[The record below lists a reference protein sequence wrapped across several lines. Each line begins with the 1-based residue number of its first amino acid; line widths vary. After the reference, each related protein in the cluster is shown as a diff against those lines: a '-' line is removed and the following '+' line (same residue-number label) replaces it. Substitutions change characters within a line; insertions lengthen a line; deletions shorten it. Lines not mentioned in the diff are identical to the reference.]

1 MQKLIGR
8 PLLASVLLST
18 AAGAWAVPP
27 GEDGLTLGAQFGVIR
42 DDNPMLVTLGVDD
55 IPPSPFV
62 PPISEDQKHPHP
74 DTIRYTQLSAS
85 YSRTISL
92 QKLGVSANVK
102 DARYQELTDLD
113 YRSYNESA
121 WWNWTLTDRFTGRLA
136 YTKDRTP
143 ASLKYETSREL
154 DLITRDSPE
163 AMVAWAL
170 MPDWYIDARYVPAS
184 NAHTLEQKKYLDN
197 DSTEYRYRL
206 GLKHPTGY
214 GGGVLL
220 RDNEL
225 EYKDPAAKPAGS
237 SIDSGYRDREMS
249 FYANWAPGGRT
260 RFDGKVGYQ
269 SREHNNNVERD
280 YKGGI
285 GNLNASYS
293 LTGDTDLNASL
304 ARTIGG
310 EEEDANGSYAVHRA
324 ATAGIT
330 HRITPLISSYINWR
344 SEIIEFQNNLINS
357 VIQID
362 NRVDREHIV
371 AVGMS
376 YKPHQLVDIGL
387 NWQQDRRTS
396 NIQFGG
402 FKQQQVSLYL
412 MVNY

>member
-1 MQKLIGR
+1 MHNRFPR
-8 PLLASVLLST
+8 PLLAGLLAVLSGT
-18 AAGAWAVPP
+18 ALAVPP
-27 GEDGLTLGAQFGVIR
+27 GEDGLTLGAQLGLIR
-42 DDNPMLVTLGVDD
+42 DDNPQLIPIGLDD
-55 IPPSPFV
+55 AAAILNQPKSALTP
-62 PPISEDQKHPHP
+62 QA

-85 YSRTISL
+85 YTGTLSL
-92 QKLGVSANVK
+92 QKLGVSATVK

-121 WWNWTLTDRFTGRLA
+121 WWNWTLTDRFSGRLA

-143 ASLKYETSREL
+143 VSLKYETSREL
-154 DLITRDSPE
+154 DLVTRDSPE

-184 NAHTLEQKKYLDN
+184 NAHTLERKKYLDN
-197 DSTEYRYRL
+197 DSAEYRYRL

-225 EYKDPAAKPAGS
+225 EYKDPSAKPVGS
-237 SIDSGYRDREMS
+237 NLDSGYRDREMS
-249 FYANWAPGGRT
+249 FYANWATGGRT
-260 RFDGKVGYQ
+260 RVDGKVGYQ

-285 GNLNASYS
+285 GNLSASYS

-310 EEEDANGSYAVHRA
+310 EEEDVNGSYAIHRA

-330 HRITPLISSYINWR
+330 YRITPLISSYINWR
-344 SEIIEFQNNLINS
+344 SEIINFQNNLVNS

-362 NRVDREHIV
+362 NRVDHEHIV

-396 NIQFGG
+396 NIPYGG

>member
-1 MQKLIGR
+1 MQNRIGR

-18 AAGAWAVPP
+18 AAGAWAVQP

-42 DDNPMLVTLGVDD
+42 DDNPLLIPIGLDD
-55 IPPSPFV
+55 AAALLNRPK
-62 PPISEDQKHPHP
+62 SELTPQA

-85 YSRTISL
+85 YTGTLSL

-102 DARYQELTDLD
+102 DARHQEFSDLD
-113 YRSYNESA
+113 YRSYNEQA

-143 ASLKYETSREL
+143 VSLKYETSREL
-154 DLITRDSPE
+154 DLVTRNSPE
-163 AMVAWAL
+163 AMLAWAL
-170 MPDWYIDARYVPAS
+170 TPDWYIDARYVPAS
-184 NAHTLEQKKYLDN
+184 NAHTLERKKYLDN
-197 DSTEYRYRL
+197 DTTEYRYRL
-206 GLKHPTGY
+206 GVKHPTGY

-220 RDNEL
+220 RDNDL
-225 EYKDPAAKPAGS
+225 EYKDPSAKPPGS
-237 SIDSGYRDREMS
+237 TIDSGYRDREMS
-249 FYANWAPGGRT
+249 FYANWAPSGRT

-269 SREHNNNVERD
+269 SRDHNTNVERD

-293 LTGDTDLNASL
+293 LTGDTDLTASL

-310 EEEDANGSYAVHRA
+310 EEEDVNGSYAIHRV
-324 ATAGIT
+324 ATAGIN
-330 HRITPLISSYINWR
+330 HRFTPLISSYINWR
-344 SEIIEFQNNLINS
+344 SEIIDFQNNLINS
-357 VIQID
+357 VINID
-362 NRVDREHIV
+362 NRVDHEHIF
-371 AVGMS
+371 AVGLA

-396 NIQFGG
+396 NIQYGG

-412 MVNY
+412 MLSY